1 MQKTKLTWLLLPL
14 LLLMFSSTGCQYWDN
29 MTNSGGGGS
38 TSNASANSGSAA
50 TTQTEQPAH
59 GQATVNLMEQSPFNG
74 QNLDSAYW
82 SKLEGYCKAGPT
94 QLIIADLNAVPG
106 QMSRAGFNGR
116 WGAQI
121 YALASTVAGMGWSP
135 VDGETQVLSDQRG
148 QIDAW
153 WSRYIQA
160 VVQVMQKTPQTT
172 AVVIANDGFDRLG
185 FRLGPPTYRAMGS
198 VGGRVQMGNIF
209 PESAYQKSRTGSSF

>member
-1 MQKTKLTWLLLPL
+1 MQKTKLTWLLFPL
-14 LLLMFSSTGCQYWDN
+14 FLLMFSSTGCQYWDN
-29 MTNSGGGGS
+29 LTNSGGGSSSSTNAATSTTAGSGS
-38 TSNASANSGSAA
+38 TSQA
-50 TTQTEQPAH
+50 EQPAH
-59 GQATVNLMEQSPFNG
+59 GPATVNLMEQSPFSG
-74 QNLDSAYW
+74 QNIDSAYW
-82 SKLEGYCKAGPT
+82 IKLEGYCKAGPT

-121 YALASTVAGMGWSP
+121 YALASTVAGMDWNAS
-135 VDGETQVLSDQRG
+135 DGETQVLSGQRG

-153 WSRYIQA
+153 WGRYIQA
-160 VVQVMQKTPQTT
+160 VVQVMQKAPQTT

-198 VGGRVQMGNIF
+198 VGGRVQMGSIF
-209 PESAYQKSRTGSSF
+209 PESAYHH

>member
-14 LLLMFSSTGCQYWDN
+14 LLLMLTSSGCQYWDN
-29 MTNSGGGGS
+29 WTNSGGGSSSSTNAGAGS
-38 TSNASANSGSAA
+38 TSQA
-50 TTQTEQPAH
+50 EQPAH
-59 GQATVNLMEQSPFNG
+59 GPATVNLMEQSPFNG
-74 QNLDSAYW
+74 RDLDSAYW

-106 QMSRAGFNGR
+106 QMGRAGFNGR
-116 WGAQI
+116 WGAQL

-135 VDGETQVLSDQRG
+135 VDAETVALSNERG
-148 QIDAW
+148 QIDSW
-153 WSRYIQA
+153 WGRYIQA
-160 VVQVMQKTPQTT
+160 VVQVMQKAPQTT

-198 VGGRVQMGNIF
+198 VGGRVQMGSIL
-209 PESAYQKSRTGSSF
+209 PESAYH